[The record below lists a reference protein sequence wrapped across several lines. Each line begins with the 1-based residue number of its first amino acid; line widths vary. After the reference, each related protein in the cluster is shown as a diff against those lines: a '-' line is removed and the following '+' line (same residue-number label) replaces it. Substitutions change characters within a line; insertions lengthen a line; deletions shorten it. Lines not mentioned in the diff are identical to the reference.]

1 MENRQRSIRKLLW
14 RITAVLAILA
24 VVSICF
30 VSGTFARYV
39 TKKSGS
45 FDSGVALWKI
55 TEEVT
60 AGEGDMTVNLEKI
73 SPSKSPA
80 KFTPGADSQNTIA
93 EDDRR
98 SKELTNITVKIKNE
112 GDVDAYV
119 MLTLGEVF
127 SGYQYEFQD
136 GKIQM
141 EDGSRKVKDNAYPFP
156 TGEEDPAPDANIPTE
171 GEWEA
176 IFKAEWG
183 KVQITRLKETTTG
196 GESEGT
202 DTEEYETVDAT
213 AESSG
218 DYNGM
223 YLVKPGETL
232 SVAVTIKWNTD
243 LDSDTDFEKDA
254 AGCIDADYRDTWIG
268 ENIGKISLAYSWYA
282 VQGSEMPAEN
292 TQGN

>member
-1 MENRQRSIRKLLW
+1 MENRQRSKTIFRRSVVVL
-14 RITAVLAILA
+14 TALALI
-24 VVSICF
+24 SCCF
-30 VSGTFARYV
+30 VGSTLGRYV
-39 TKKSGS
+39 TKKDGS

-60 AGEGDMTVNLEKI
+60 DGDDQLYVNLEKI

-80 KFTPGADSQNTIA
+80 VVTGSEEQGYTLTTK
-93 EDDRR
+93 R

-127 SGYQYEFQD
+127 SGYKYEFQD

-141 EDGSRKVKDNAYPFP
+141 EDGSRKVQDNAYPFP
-156 TGEEDPAPDANIPTE
+156 SNEDPDEPNIPTST
-171 GEWEA
+171 EWAA
-176 IFKAEWG
+176 IFTATWG
-183 KVQITRLKETTTG
+183 TAQITTPSTEGNQQGTTT
-196 GESEGT
+196 T
-202 DTEEYETVDAT
+202 AT
-213 AESSG
+213 AVNDTGS

-223 YLVKPGETL
+223 YLVKPEETL

>member
-1 MENRQRSIRKLLW
+1 MENRQRTIRKLLW
-14 RITAVLAILA
+14 RITAVLAVLA

-45 FDSGVALWKI
+45 FDSVVALWKI

-60 AGEGDMTVNLEKI
+60 DGDGQLYVNLEKI
-73 SPSKSPA
+73 SPSQSPA
-80 KFTPGADSQNTIA
+80 AVTESEEEGYILTTK
-93 EDDRR
+93 R
-98 SKELTNITVKIKNE
+98 SKKLTDITVKIKNE

-119 MLTLGEVF
+119 MLDLGKDFNGYKYVF
-127 SGYQYEFQD
+127 E
-136 GKIQM
+136 
-141 EDGSRKVKDNAYPFP
+141 EDGSRVTETDPYNFKQP
-156 TGEEDPAPDANIPTE
+156 TTNGNIPTPT
-171 GEWEA
+171 EWEA
-176 IFKAEWG
+176 IFTAEWG
-183 KVQITRLKETTTG
+183 KVQITRLTEDG
-196 GESEGT
+196 QSGT
-202 DTEEYETVDAT
+202 PEDAI

-243 LDSDTDFEKDA
+243 LDSDKDFEKDV

-282 VQGSEMPAEN
+282 VQGSETPDT

>member
-14 RITAVLAILA
+14 RITAVLAVLA

-39 TKKSGS
+39 TKKDGS

-55 TEEVT
+55 TEKVT
-60 AGEGDMTVNLEKI
+60 DGDGQLYVNLEKI

-80 KFTPGADSQNTIA
+80 EITTNTIA

-98 SKELTNITVKIKNE
+98 SKQLTNITVKIKNE

-119 MLTLGEVF
+119 KLDLGKVF
-127 SGYQYEFQD
+127 SGYLYDFDKD
-136 GKIQM
+136 GNIQM
-141 EDGSRKVKDNAYPFP
+141 ENGSRVTEKDPYNFNQP
-156 TGEEDPAPDANIPTE
+156 TTNGNIPTSK
-171 GEWEA
+171 EWEA
-176 IFKAEWG
+176 IFTATWETAE
-183 KVQITRLKETTTG
+183 ITTPSTEGNQQGTTT
-196 GESEGT
+196 T
-202 DTEEYETVDAT
+202 AT
-213 AESSG
+213 AVNDTGS

-223 YLVKPGETL
+223 YLVKPRETL

-243 LDSDTDFEKDA
+243 LEWDTDFEKDA

>member
-1 MENRQRSIRKLLW
+1 MENRQRTIRKLLW

-45 FDSGVALWKI
+45 FDSVVALWKI

-60 AGEGDMTVNLEKI
+60 DGDGQLYVNLEKI

-80 KFTPGADSQNTIA
+80 DIKEEGADDNKTYSLNTQ
-93 EDDRR
+93 R
-98 SKELTNITVKIKNE
+98 SKKLADITVKIKNE

-119 MLTLGEVF
+119 KLTLDTAF
-127 SGYQYEFQD
+127 SGYLYDFKN
-136 GKIQM
+136 GNIQM
-141 EDGSRKVKDNAYPFP
+141 EGGSRKVKDNAYTFP
-156 TGEEDPAPDANIPTE
+156 SNEDPDEPNIPTSK
-171 GEWEA
+171 EWEA
-176 IFKAEWG
+176 IFTAEWG
-183 KVQITRLKETTTG
+183 KVQITRLTEDG
-196 GESEGT
+196 QSGT
-202 DTEEYETVDAT
+202 PEDAT
-213 AESSG
+213 AVNEG
-218 DYNGM
+218 DYKDM
-223 YLVKPGETL
+223 YLVKPRETL

-243 LDSDTDFEKDA
+243 LVGDTVSPDG

>member
-60 AGEGDMTVNLEKI
+60 AGEGSVDVNLKKI

-80 KFTPGADSQNTIA
+80 AVTGSA
-93 EDDRR
+93 ESGYSLTTKR
-98 SKELTNITVKIKNE
+98 SKALTNITVKIKNE

-119 MLTLGEVF
+119 MLDLGKVF
-127 SGYQYEFQD
+127 NGYQYEF
-136 GKIQM
+136 GTGGSIQTDA
-141 EDGSRKVKDNAYPFP
+141 DGSRKVKDNAYLFP
-156 TGEEDPAPDANIPTE
+156 SGNEDPAPDANIPTST
-171 GEWEA
+171 EWA
-176 IFKAEWG
+176 KIFTATWG
-183 KVQITRLKETTTG
+183 TAQIIPL
-196 GESEGT
+196 
-202 DTEEYETVDAT
+202 TEEGQSGTPEDAT
-213 AESSG
+213 AVNEG

-243 LDSDTDFEKDA
+243 LDSDTDFEKDV

>member
-1 MENRQRSIRKLLW
+1 MENRQRTIRKLLW
-14 RITAVLAILA
+14 RITAVLAVLA

-80 KFTPGADSQNTIA
+80 DIKEEGADDNKTYSLNTK
-93 EDDRR
+93 R

-119 MLTLGEVF
+119 MLDLGKVF
-127 SGYQYEFQD
+127 NGYQYEF
-136 GKIQM
+136 GTGGSIQT
-141 EDGSRKVKDNAYPFP
+141 ENGSRKVQDNAYTFP
-156 TGEEDPAPDANIPTE
+156 SNEDPDEPNIPTQ

-176 IFKAEWG
+176 IFTATWGTAE
-183 KVQITRLKETTTG
+183 ITTPSTEGNQQGTTT
-196 GESEGT
+196 
-202 DTEEYETVDAT
+202 T
-213 AESSG
+213 AEKVTAEG
-218 DYNGM
+218 DYKDM
-223 YLVKPGETL
+223 YLVKPRQTL
-232 SVAVTIKWNTD
+232 SVTVTIKWNTD
-243 LDSDTDFEKDA
+243 LAEDKDFEKDA

-282 VQGSEMPAEN
+282 VQGSEMPAE
-292 TQGN
+292 TTPGN